1 MFSGNLPARYIY
13 TALTV
18 PAFGIM
24 YLFTALVIFAGFPFL
39 VLRRKTAIKMFMQ
52 FWAKS
57 IFYIIGKRIHI
68 QGTENLKTA
77 KHYILLANHSSL
89 FDIVA
94 IASVFPDLTWFG
106 HERLLKIPVFRKV
119 LQLTDY
125 IPMRKA
131 TIANTKEM
139 IRQLTARSATGNI
152 AIFPEGTR
160 TLDGRLNDFFRGF
173 IILLR
178 TTEVNALPVTL
189 NGFYELKPKNRFH
202 IDFSSTLG
210 MVIHKP
216 VPGED
221 LKNKSDREIA
231 GHIKSI
237 IESSL
242 TGYHEGITDEIQLK
256 PGTLGNERR

>member
-1 MFSGNLPARYIY
+1 MLTRNIPAKYIY
-13 TALTV
+13 TVLTV

-24 YLFTALVIFAGFPFL
+24 YLFTVLVILAGFPFL
-39 VLRRKTAIKMFMQ
+39 VLRRKAIIKILIQ

-57 IFYIIGKRIHI
+57 IFYIIGKRIDI
-68 QGTENLKTA
+68 LGTENLKTT

-89 FDIVA
+89 FDIIA
-94 IASVFPDLTWFG
+94 IASVFPDLAWFG

-131 TIANTKEM
+131 TIGNTKEM
-139 IRQLTARSATGNI
+139 IRQLTVRSATGNI

-160 TLDGRLNDFFRGF
+160 TLNGRINDFFRGF
-173 IILLR
+173 IILLK
-178 TTEVNALPVTL
+178 TTEVNALPVTM
-189 NGFYELKPKNRFH
+189 NGFYKLKPKNRFH

-221 LKNKSDREIA
+221 LINKSDREIA

-242 TGYHEGITDEIQLK
+242 TGYPEHITDEIQLK
-256 PGTLGNERR
+256 PDTLRNERR